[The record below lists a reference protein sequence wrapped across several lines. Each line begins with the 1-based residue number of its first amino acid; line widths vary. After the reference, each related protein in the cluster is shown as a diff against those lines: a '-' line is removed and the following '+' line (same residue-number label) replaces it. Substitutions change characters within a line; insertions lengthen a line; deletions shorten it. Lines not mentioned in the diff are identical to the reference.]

1 MKMKKK
7 NVTMILIFSL
17 IVALIFMIPT
27 ISNAKDV
34 IYKEPSVNSSGTD
47 KDGLDDMIN
56 DAQDFENREIEDKN
70 IVQIDDPGKLSD
82 FSSSLYTIL
91 LIAGTAITVIIGVVL
106 GIKYMVGSVEEKAEY
121 KKMLIPYL
129 AGCVAIYGSLG
140 IWKLVISILE
150 NI

>member
-56 DAQDFENREIEDKN
+56 DAQDFENREIEDEN
-70 IVQIDDPGKLSD
+70 VVQIDDPGKLSD

-91 LIAGTAITVIIGVVL
+91 LTAATAVTIIIGIVL

-121 KKMLIPYL
+121 KKMLVPYL
-129 AGCVAIYGSLG
+129 AGCVAIYGALG
-140 IWKLVISILE
+140 IWKLLVTILSG
-150 NI
+150 I